1 MSRSSGQN
9 HAFCDDTRYQ
19 APDFFR
25 YSASDYCSEL
35 FSCLLLSVI
44 VRTYALKAVDWEER
58 LGLGMETSR
67 GNDWHAGDGG
77 LLARFSDG
85 TVTDST

>member
-1 MSRSSGQN
+1 VHRHAGGLVALGVSRTGS
-9 HAFCDDTRYQ
+9 DTR
-19 APDFFR
+19 R
-25 YSASDYCSEL
+25 L
-35 FSCLLLSVI
+35 NGRWL
-44 VRTYALKAVDWEER
+44 TYALKAVDWEER

>member
-1 MSRSSGQN
+1 
-9 HAFCDDTRYQ
+9 
-19 APDFFR
+19 
-25 YSASDYCSEL
+25 
-35 FSCLLLSVI
+35 
-44 VRTYALKAVDWEER
+44 VDWEER